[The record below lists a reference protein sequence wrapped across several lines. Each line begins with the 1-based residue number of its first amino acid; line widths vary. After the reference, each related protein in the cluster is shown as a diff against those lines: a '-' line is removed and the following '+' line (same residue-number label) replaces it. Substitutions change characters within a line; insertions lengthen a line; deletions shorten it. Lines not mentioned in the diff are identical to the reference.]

1 MIGRWFAFIPPTKYY
16 ATNIKQIS
24 NCLVPYISN
33 RYEHACMHG
42 WRHAFMHR
50 NAWRHAFLCITTHPI
65 LTCTPFLALVVA
77 TSAMILVIHWV
88 HTLPFAT
95 NLCVPTLLTTLPTVK
110 PVCHLIHTHLLAA
123 IWTRASLNSTNPRV
137 LVTCHESPSLG

>member
-1 MIGRWFAFIPPTKYY
+1 MIGRWFAFIPHTKYY
-16 ATNIKQIS
+16 VTYIKQIS
-24 NCLVPYISN
+24 NCFVPYISN
-33 RYEHACMHG
+33 
-42 WRHAFMHR
+42 R

-77 TSAMILVIHWV
+77 TSTMILAIHWV

-95 NLCVPTLLTTLPTVK
+95 DLCVPTLLTTLPTVK
-110 PVCHLIHTHLLAA
+110 PVCHLINTHLLAA
-123 IWTRASLNSTNPRV
+123 IWTSASLNLTNPRV

>member
-1 MIGRWFAFIPPTKYY
+1 MIGRWFAFIPHTKYY

-33 RYEHACMHG
+33 IYEHACMH
-42 WRHAFMHR
+42 
-50 NAWRHAFLCITTHPI
+50 AWRHAFLGITTHPI

-77 TSAMILVIHWV
+77 TSTMIHVIHWV

-110 PVCHLIHTHLLAA
+110 PVCHLIHTHLLTA
-123 IWTRASLNSTNPRV
+123 IWTSASLNLTNPRV